1 MSSSAVGIKLTLFSS
16 PGDRR
21 RRRGH
26 FGPGREGS
34 AGSAPYRRAAKRRKM
49 RSPENT
55 QLTTSRLVKHR
66 QSTVF

>member
-1 MSSSAVGIKLTLFSS
+1 MSSSAVDKLTLFSS

-49 RSPENT
+49 LWPENT
-55 QLTTSRLVKHR
+55 NLQP
-66 QSTVF
+66 QG